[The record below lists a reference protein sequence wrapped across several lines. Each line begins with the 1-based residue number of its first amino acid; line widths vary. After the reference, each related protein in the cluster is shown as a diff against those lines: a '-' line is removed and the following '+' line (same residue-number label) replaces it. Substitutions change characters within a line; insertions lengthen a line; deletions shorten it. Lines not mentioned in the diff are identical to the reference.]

1 MKFIGSSVL
10 YIFVSMMLM
19 FVNADEL
26 FINKPTGISSVVGNS
41 VEVDVSIIR
50 NGMLNIQNFTTELYD
65 KNGNYISNVFTDT
78 SVGNEFKFEMN
89 TDGNEEFDLKIISV
103 GRYLSINP
111 GVNGS
116 IDPIMNYMTNEYV
129 IPIRKNKEEI
139 PDQIKEQIPVPD
151 KTTSSMTTPTQTRIS
166 RLPYPDSSASN
177 IKSYSSLMM
186 VVVMIFVV

>member
-78 SVGNEFKFEMN
+78 SVGNKFKFEMN
-89 TDGNEEFDLKIISV
+89 TGGNEEFDLKIISV

-166 RLPYPDSSASN
+166 RLPYPDSSASS
-177 IKSYSSLMM
+177 IKSYSGLVM
-186 VVVMIFVV
+186 VGIMIFVV